1 MNKELTLEEL
11 ALKCPI
17 TFEDAKTL
25 AINNNS
31 DSVDDVVKWL
41 VDIQFKY
48 AKKVIAKR
56 LENSNNKC

>member
-25 AINNNS
+25 IRNNG
-31 DSVDDVVKWL
+31 DTVDDVVDWL
-41 VDIQFKY
+41 VDIQFIY
-48 AKKVIAKR
+48 ARKVIAKR

>member
-25 AINNNS
+25 AINNNG
-31 DSVDDVVKWL
+31 DSVDDVVEWL
-41 VDIQFKY
+41 VNIQFMY
-48 AKKVIAKR
+48 ARKVLKKR